1 MGDPHTSDPAFA
13 EAVLPP
19 SRRRLLLRLWAAC
32 TLLLAVRAFAHGML
46 TANVRPSL
54 GALPTVI
61 DINRASVAELQALPG
76 IGPARA
82 EAIVLHRV
90 RHGSFS
96 DIDGL
101 LLVDGIGDDTVA
113 SLRSCAVAVGPH
125 EPKGAR

>member
-1 MGDPHTSDPAFA
+1 MGDPHVPDPAYS
-13 EAVLPP
+13 EAVIPP

-46 TANVRPSL
+46 NANVRPGP
-54 GALPTVI
+54 GAVPTVL

-90 RHGSFS
+90 RHGPFA
-96 DIDGL
+96 DVEGL
-101 LLVDGIGDDTVA
+101 RGVDGIGDDTVA
-113 SLRSCAVAVGPH
+113 SLRSCAVARGPL
-125 EPKGAR
+125 EPK

>member
-1 MGDPHTSDPAFA
+1 MGDPHTPDPAFT

-90 RHGSFS
+90 RNGPFS
-96 DIDGL
+96 DVVGL
-101 LLVDGIGDDTVA
+101 LLVAGIGYGTVA
-113 SLRSCAVAVGPH
+113 CLLLGVGVFGP
-125 EPKGAR
+125 PKA

>member
-1 MGDPHTSDPAFA
+1 
-13 EAVLPP
+13 
-19 SRRRLLLRLWAAC
+19 
-32 TLLLAVRAFAHGML
+32 ML

-76 IGPARA
+76 IGPTRA

-90 RHGSFS
+90 RHGPFS
-96 DIDGL
+96 DVDGL